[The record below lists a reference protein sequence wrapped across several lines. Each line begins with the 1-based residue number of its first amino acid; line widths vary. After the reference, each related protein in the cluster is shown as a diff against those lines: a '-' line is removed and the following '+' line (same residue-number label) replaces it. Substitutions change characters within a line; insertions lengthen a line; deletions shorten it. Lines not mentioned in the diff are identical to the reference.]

1 MQPQIRKRKGRL
13 LYFVNAFFYAFF
25 FQNKQHKQKTYTQ
38 DIKMTITRYNKIL
51 YTQKK
56 LKTKKKEE
64 NDKRQQKKRNLLNL
78 NKNYKQIRLR
88 VNSL

>member
-56 LKTKKKEE
+56 LKTKKKKKMIKD
-64 NDKRQQKKRNLLNL
+64 NKRKEI
-78 NKNYKQIRLR
+78 Y
-88 VNSL
+88 